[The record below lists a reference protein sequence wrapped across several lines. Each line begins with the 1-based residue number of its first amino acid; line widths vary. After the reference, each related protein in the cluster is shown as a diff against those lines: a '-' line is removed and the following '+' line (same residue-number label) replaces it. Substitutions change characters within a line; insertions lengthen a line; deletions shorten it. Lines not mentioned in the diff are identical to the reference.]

1 MDMIEVKIDRRLRQ
15 VFGEQGTQVTWQWC
29 VDTFGPPEPNGKRW
43 AWDTIR
49 TFWFHKE
56 EDATL
61 FALRW
66 S

>member
-1 MDMIEVKIDRRLRQ
+1 MIEIKISKKHREVYGDR
-15 VFGEQGTQVTWQWC
+15 GTQITWQWC
-29 VDTFGPPEPNGKRW
+29 VDNYGPPEPNGTRW

-49 TFWFHKE
+49 TFWFH
-56 EDATL
+56 EDKDAVL